1 LKIPAVTG
9 TSENDFLEPFVF
21 LALTLLAIFVVGVT
35 ITSLVESYDGLY
47 NWFSTHG
54 VTGWKADFAPIMI
67 DSFSIIG
74 ELAVF
79 SGLVRRWDWKTRVL
93 AWFAIVLGLGASVAG
108 NVGDVASHP
117 ITWELT
123 AAVAPVAAAFGIT
136 IGLGVLKRV
145 ARDRSEAAALAVELV
160 AKPVLTQ
167 QQVSDQLMKDNIELI
182 RKLDL
187 AQSPVPE
194 THVSPTFN
202 PVVTEKPDMRQPA
215 SPDRDRKGIDVL
227 IPPSPRPLT
236 EIGGTPYLR
245 NTGAFQTAPAFQD

>member
-21 LALTLLAIFVVGVT
+21 LALVLLAVFVVGVT

-93 AWFAIVLGLGASVAG
+93 AWFAIVIGLGASVAG

-123 AAVAPVAAAFGIT
+123 AAVAPVAVAFGIT

-145 ARDRSEAAALAVELV
+145 ARDRSEAAIEADEEV
-160 AKPVLTQ
+160 KPVLTQ
-167 QQVSDQLMKDNIELI
+167 KQVSDQILKDNQEMA
-182 RKLDL
+182 RKLWGPSTQENKLDDL
-187 AQSPVPE
+187 
-194 THVSPTFN
+194 TGMRPTFE
-202 PVVTEKPDMRQPA
+202 PVEKPDMRQPA
-215 SPDRDRKGIDVL
+215 SPYKGIDAL
-227 IPPSPRPLT
+227 IPPRAPQT
-236 EIGGTPYLR
+236 EIAGTPYLR
-245 NTGAFQTAPAFQD
+245 NTGAFQAAPAFQD